1 MTLEEYLSELG
12 GQIRDDQ
19 ARSFVEDEVRCHI
32 MDQAEAYESDGMVRE
47 DALITAVREMGD
59 PVSVGI
65 DLDKIHRPH
74 MDWRFLV
81 YVFFISILNLGI
93 QYLINRYMPLES
105 DGSVVTHFSGTSTI
119 TTFVGLSTMLVM
131 YRLDYTI
138 LAGRSRIAGLAYLI
152 IIAILSGLCES
163 YVNGGKTWISIDD
176 LSVSSFALMTAFLP
190 LFAGIL
196 YDYRGK
202 GKSAIVKILLWM
214 FVPVSVGRC
223 CCRLI
228 STSAIFIL
236 SAETILFI
244 LALYKGWYTVNI
256 KAVLLGGV
264 GITIIL
270 AAARLMLAAE
280 YQKQRIM
287 YWLAHFGIG
296 NYSANADHTINYV
309 RRQLAS
315 VFAHSNVV
323 RKSDEAIAIMKELPS
338 FQGDLILGSVAATCG
353 IIAAIS
359 LLVCLLVLSVY
370 IFSISLRQR
379 NALGYIIGCSCG
391 VAIGLQIFAN
401 ILAVFG
407 ILPFMFT
414 FLPFFGGGFSTIVV
428 DYALL
433 GLVLSIYRYKD
444 IRKEKTVKTT
454 VFKKTEIM

>member
-228 STSAIFIL
+228 SSSAIFIL

-309 RRQLAS
+309 CRQLTN

-391 VAIGLQIFAN
+391 VAIGLQSFAN

-444 IRKEKTVKTT
+444 IRKEKTVMTT

>member
-74 MDWRFLV
+74 MEWRFLI
-81 YVFFISILNLGI
+81 YVLFISILNLGI
-93 QYLINRYMPLES
+93 QYLINKYISFES
-105 DGSVVTHFSGTSTI
+105 DGNIVTHFSGTSI
-119 TTFVGLSTMLVM
+119 ISTFSGLSAMLVM

-138 LAGRSRIAGLAYLI
+138 LAGRSRIAGLGYLI
-152 IIAILSGLCES
+152 IITILSSLCGL
-163 YVNGGKTWISIDD
+163 YINGGNTWISIEHLD
-176 LSVSSFALMTAFLP
+176 VSSYALMTAFLP

-202 GKSAIVKILLWM
+202 GKSAIIKILLWM
-214 FVPVSVGRC
+214 FLPVFVQLC
-223 CCRLI
+223 CCHLP
-228 STSAIFIL
+228 SSSAIFIL

-296 NYSANADHTINYV
+296 NYSISYV
-309 RRQLAS
+309 CRQLTN

-323 RKSDEAIAIMKELPS
+323 RKNDEAIAIMKELPS
-338 FQGDLILGSVAATCG
+338 FQGDLVLGSVAATCG

>member
-74 MDWRFLV
+74 MEWRFLI
-81 YVFFISILNLGI
+81 YVLFISILNLGI
-93 QYLINRYMPLES
+93 QYLINKYISFES
-105 DGSVVTHFSGTSTI
+105 DGNIVTHFSGTSI
-119 TTFVGLSTMLVM
+119 ISTFSGLSAMLVM

-138 LAGRSRIAGLAYLI
+138 LAGRSRIAGLGYLI
-152 IIAILSGLCES
+152 IITILSSLCRL
-163 YVNGGKTWISIDD
+163 YINGSNTRISIEHLD
-176 LSVSSFALMTAFLP
+176 VSSYALITAFLP

-202 GKSAIVKILLWM
+202 GKAAIFKILLWM
-214 FVPVSVGRC
+214 FVPVSVGLC
-223 CCRLI
+223 CCRLT
-228 STSAIFIL
+228 SSSAIFIL

-296 NYSANADHTINYV
+296 NYSISYV
-309 RRQLAS
+309 CRQLTN

-323 RKSDEAIAIMKELPS
+323 RKNDEAIAIMKELPS
-338 FQGDLILGSVAATCG
+338 FQGDLVLGSVAATCG

-359 LLVCLLVLSVY
+359 LLVCLLVISVY

-391 VAIGLQIFAN
+391 VAIGLQSFAN

>member
-74 MDWRFLV
+74 MEWRFLI
-81 YVFFISILNLGI
+81 YVLFISILNLGI
-93 QYLINRYMPLES
+93 QYLINKYISFES
-105 DGSVVTHFSGTSTI
+105 DGNIVTHFSGTSI
-119 TTFVGLSTMLVM
+119 TSTFGGLSTMLVM

-214 FVPVSVGRC
+214 FVSVSVGLC
-223 CCRLI
+223 CCRLT
-228 STSAIFIL
+228 SYSAIFIL

-270 AAARLMLAAE
+270 TAARLMLAAE

-309 RRQLAS
+309 CRQLTN

-323 RKSDEAIAIMKELPS
+323 RKSDEAIAIMKALPS
-338 FQGDLILGSVAATCG
+338 FQGDLVLGSVAATCG

-391 VAIGLQIFAN
+391 VAIGLQSFAN

>member
-214 FVPVSVGRC
+214 FVPVSLGLC

-296 NYSANADHTINYV
+296 NYSANADQTINYV
-309 RRQLAS
+309 CRQLTN

-338 FQGDLILGSVAATCG
+338 FQGDLVLGSVAATCG

>member
-74 MDWRFLV
+74 MEWRFLI
-81 YVFFISILNLGI
+81 YVLFISILNLGI
-93 QYLINRYMPLES
+93 QYLINKYISFEN
-105 DGSVVTHFSGTSTI
+105 DGNIVTHFSGTSI
-119 TTFVGLSTMLVM
+119 ISTFGGLSAMLVM

-138 LAGRSRIAGLAYLI
+138 LAGRSRIAGLGYLI
-152 IIAILSGLCES
+152 IITILSSLCES

-228 STSAIFIL
+228 FSSAIFIL

-264 GITIIL
+264 GIAIIL
-270 AAARLMLAAE
+270 TAARLMLAAE

-309 RRQLAS
+309 CRQLTN

-323 RKSDEAIAIMKELPS
+323 RKSDEAIVIMKELPS
-338 FQGDLILGSVAATCG
+338 FQGDLVLGSVAATCG

-391 VAIGLQIFAN
+391 VAIGLQSFAN

-407 ILPFMFT
+407 ILPFMLT
-414 FLPFFGGGFSTIVV
+414 FLPFFGGGFSIIVV

-444 IRKEKTVKTT
+444 IRKEKPVKTMA
-454 VFKKTEIM
+454 FKKTEIM

>member
-74 MDWRFLV
+74 MEWRFLI
-81 YVFFISILNLGI
+81 YVLFISILNLGI
-93 QYLINRYMPLES
+93 QYLINKYISFES
-105 DGSVVTHFSGTSTI
+105 DGNIVTHFSGTSI
-119 TTFVGLSTMLVM
+119 ISTFSGLSAMLVM

-214 FVPVSVGRC
+214 FVSVSVGLC
-223 CCRLI
+223 CCRLT
-228 STSAIFIL
+228 SYSAIFIL

-296 NYSANADHTINYV
+296 NYSISYV
-309 RRQLAS
+309 CRQLTN

-323 RKSDEAIAIMKELPS
+323 RKSDEAIVIMKELPS
-338 FQGDLILGSVAATCG
+338 FQGDLVLGSVAATCG

>member
-74 MDWRFLV
+74 MEWRFLI
-81 YVFFISILNLGI
+81 YVLFISILNLGI
-93 QYLINRYMPLES
+93 QYLINKYISFES
-105 DGSVVTHFSGTSTI
+105 DGNIVTHFSGTSI
-119 TTFVGLSTMLVM
+119 ISTFGGLSAMLVM

-138 LAGRSRIAGLAYLI
+138 LAGRSRIAGLGYLI
-152 IIAILSGLCES
+152 IITILSSLCES

-228 STSAIFIL
+228 FSSAIFIL

-309 RRQLAS
+309 CRQLTN

-391 VAIGLQIFAN
+391 VAIGLQSFAN

>member
-309 RRQLAS
+309 CRQLTN

-338 FQGDLILGSVAATCG
+338 FQGDLVLGSVAATCG

-391 VAIGLQIFAN
+391 VAIGLQSFAN

>member
-74 MDWRFLV
+74 MEWRFLI
-81 YVFFISILNLGI
+81 YVLFISILNLGI
-93 QYLINRYMPLES
+93 QYLINKYISFES
-105 DGSVVTHFSGTSTI
+105 DGNIVTHFSGTSI
-119 TTFVGLSTMLVM
+119 ISTFSGLSAMLVM

-138 LAGRSRIAGLAYLI
+138 LAGRSRIAGLGYLI
-152 IIAILSGLCES
+152 IITILSSLCGL
-163 YVNGGKTWISIDD
+163 YINGGNTWISIEHLD
-176 LSVSSFALMTAFLP
+176 VSSYALMTAFLP

-223 CCRLI
+223 CCRLTA
-228 STSAIFIL
+228 SSAIFIL

-296 NYSANADHTINYV
+296 NYSANADQTINYV
-309 RRQLAS
+309 YRQLS
-315 VFAHSNVV
+315 IVFANSNIV

-338 FQGDLILGSVAATCG
+338 FQGDLVLGSVAATCG
-353 IIAAIS
+353 TITAIG
-359 LLVCLLVLSVY
+359 LLVCLFVLSVY
-370 IFSISLRQR
+370 VFNISLRHK

-391 VAIGLQIFAN
+391 VAIGVQCFAN

-407 ILPFMFT
+407 ILPFMLT
-414 FLPFFGGGFSTIVV
+414 FLPFFGGGFSIIVV

-444 IRKEKTVKTT
+444 IRKEKPVKTM